1 MVPADCLFLRSF
13 AKDPSTATPTICYV
27 QTAQLDGETNLKLRQ
42 MKSEVVNRFESEA
55 ACARFSGCA
64 LAAKPSQKF
73 SDLNCVLQFE
83 GDEWKQSAGAGEQ
96 VSLKEK
102 DQLLLRGVVL
112 KNVAYVYALVLYTG
126 EQTKVRVAQSEVQTK
141 RASVEAVINRN
152 ILMLVGM
159 LMVLCLIGTVG
170 YAAWT
175 SEHEDEHHYLALP
188 DVDALEVI
196 GKLFTFFLLNAAFIP
211 VSLYVS
217 MKMARS
223 VRGELSRARSTLV
236 SQGAACRPLTARLGC
251 FPLVQ
256 GQKWFMEQDVNMYY
270 EDENVLELTDGA
282 EGTFPMRVRT
292 MDLNDELG
300 QVSHV
305 FSDKTGTFTLN
316 YMELRKISV
325 GSYSY
330 GLGTTQI
337 GLAGLRR
344 KGAPQ
349 EIITRRQA
357 ENRRAEAQVSAVA
370 RGVGPALVAMRL
382 RLVT

>member
-1 MVPADCLFLRSF
+1 
-13 AKDPSTATPTICYV
+13 
-27 QTAQLDGETNLKLRQ
+27 
-42 MKSEVVNRFESEA
+42 
-55 ACARFSGCA
+55 
-64 LAAKPSQKF
+64 
-73 SDLNCVLQFE
+73 
-83 GDEWKQSAGAGEQ
+83 
-96 VSLKEK
+96 
-102 DQLLLRGVVL
+102 
-112 KNVAYVYALVLYTG
+112 
-126 EQTKVRVAQSEVQTK
+126 
-141 RASVEAVINRN
+141 
-152 ILMLVGM
+152 
-159 LMVLCLIGTVG
+159 
-170 YAAWT
+170 
-175 SEHEDEHHYLALP
+175 
-188 DVDALEVI
+188 
-196 GKLFTFFLLNAAFIP
+196 
-211 VSLYVS
+211 
-217 MKMARS
+217 
-223 VRGELSRARSTLV
+223 
-236 SQGAACRPLTARLGC
+236 
-251 FPLVQ
+251 
-256 GQKWFMEQDVNMYY
+256 MYY